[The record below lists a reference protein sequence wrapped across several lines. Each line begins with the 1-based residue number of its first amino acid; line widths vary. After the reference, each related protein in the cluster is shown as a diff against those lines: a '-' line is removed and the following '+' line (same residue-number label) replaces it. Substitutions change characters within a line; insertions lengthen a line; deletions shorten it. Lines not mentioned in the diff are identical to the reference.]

1 MLHTCPCQLQHE
13 KYGAKSPEER
23 AKFLLWICWFF
34 KHWSALVPKKTQI
47 QWHSGASWFIMFH
60 HFPTKTT
67 ILGVHTPFP
76 GNLWALASTVHQGS
90 ASSSIKRRSG
100 QISLLWLLNSVDCCY
115 GAFGT
120 CSHVG
125 MGHDGSQNLYV
136 LNDLPFIWRN
146 SMFIDS
152 SPKKNGVLQPGCQGR
167 TDPPF
172 FAQEL
177 GVGCARHW
185 LVRRS

>member
-1 MLHTCPCQLQHE
+1 
-13 KYGAKSPEER
+13 
-23 AKFLLWICWFF
+23 
-34 KHWSALVPKKTQI
+34 
-47 QWHSGASWFIMFH
+47 
-60 HFPTKTT
+60 
-67 ILGVHTPFP
+67 
-76 GNLWALASTVHQGS
+76 LASTVHQGS

>member
-1 MLHTCPCQLQHE
+1 LQHE

-76 GNLWALASTVHQGS
+76 GNLLG
-90 ASSSIKRRSG
+90 
-100 QISLLWLLNSVDCCY
+100 
-115 GAFGT
+115 FGF
-120 CSHVG
+120 H
-125 MGHDGSQNLYV
+125 
-136 LNDLPFIWRN
+136 
-146 SMFIDS
+146 S
-152 SPKKNGVLQPGCQGR
+152 SPGFCKFLNQATQWSDKFIMIV
-167 TDPPF
+167 
-172 FAQEL
+172 E
-177 GVGCARHW
+177 
-185 LVRRS
+185 